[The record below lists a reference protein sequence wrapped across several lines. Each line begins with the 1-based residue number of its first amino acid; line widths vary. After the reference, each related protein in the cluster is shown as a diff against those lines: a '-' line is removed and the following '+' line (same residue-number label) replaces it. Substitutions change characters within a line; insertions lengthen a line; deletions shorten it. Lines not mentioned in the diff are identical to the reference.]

1 MEDARLSRA
10 QGRHLRA
17 SGRCQYPPHPSSLER
32 RAARRLALRCLAT
45 RERARKQLRIPR
57 APARSHAHAAI
68 RQSSEIWR
76 LHCCRVHCQ
85 FPRSRRHP
93 APELEHRI
101 QNAAFVPHHSRRLS
115 APHPFPSAPL
125 HFWAAHLE
133 FIYRLSEALGT
144 PRPRGAYS
152 PTSGVST
159 GRALMSARHCRPCH
173 PPVYHRIPRTENE
186 HSHSIDAHHTFCCYD
201 QEGADLSDGRGQFRI
216 LLLALD

>member
-1 MEDARLSRA
+1 LPCAVLQRA
-10 QGRHLRA
+10 NEPGN
-17 SGRCQYPPHPSSLER
+17 SCG
-32 RAARRLALRCLAT
+32 
-45 RERARKQLRIPR
+45 
-57 APARSHAHAAI
+57 
-68 RQSSEIWR
+68 
-76 LHCCRVHCQ
+76 
-85 FPRSRRHP
+85 F
-93 APELEHRI
+93 LEHRHARTLMLRYGSPPRSGGCI
-101 QNAAFVPHHSRRLS
+101 VAVFTASSPALGGIPRLSSSIASPLPQNAAFVPHHSRRLS

-133 FIYRLSEALGT
+133 FVYRLSEALGT

-186 HSHSIDAHHTFCCYD
+186 HAHSIDTYHTFCCYD